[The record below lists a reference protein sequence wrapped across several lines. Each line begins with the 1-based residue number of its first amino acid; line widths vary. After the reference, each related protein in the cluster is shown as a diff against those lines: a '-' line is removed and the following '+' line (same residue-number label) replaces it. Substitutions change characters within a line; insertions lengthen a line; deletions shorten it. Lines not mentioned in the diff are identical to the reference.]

1 MRGAPSDDEFAS
13 RAVGVAR
20 IRKKKTREIAVPS
33 EPALAPFRSRE
44 LQELWLRLAA
54 EEWSSLVVIPASP
67 EGSTVDLACSLADI
81 GSTLSDHAV
90 TAVTVTEIAPGS
102 ARALAALAD
111 DVRRRQKR
119 LKDGHIID
127 GGADVPEDPDANAII
142 GSAGRIIIGVPSVV
156 ATPVSL
162 AVAQAADLIILGVEM
177 GRTRTKDVKRSIE
190 LVGRERVA
198 GCVLL

>member
-1 MRGAPSDDEFAS
+1 M
-13 RAVGVAR
+13 AR

-33 EPALAPFRSRE
+33 EPAIAPFRARE
-44 LQELWLRLAA
+44 LQELWLRLAG

-67 EGSTVDLACSLADI
+67 EGSTVDFACSLADI

-90 TAVTVTEIAPGS
+90 SAVTVTEIAPGS

-119 LKDGHIID
+119 LQEGHAVE
-127 GGADVPEDPDANAII
+127 GGEDAPEDRDASMII
-142 GSAGRIIIGVPSVV
+142 GSAGRIIIGVPSVI

-162 AVAQAADLIILGVEM
+162 AVAQAADLIVLGVEM
-177 GRTRTKDVKRSIE
+177 GRTNTKDVKRSIE
-190 LVGRERVA
+190 LIGRERVA